1 MNHRDP
7 DLNITTRREFL
18 FSMSALALSQFSKP
32 AQPVALKTF
41 GISQASFRIRFTQA
55 SQATES
61 KGPAIPAEKFIDL
74 SKSFGGDGCQFDFAL
89 LSSTDE
95 DYLKHLRRSIEDKG
109 MFLELSMPPQWLA
122 DPTTLANAAAVAKEL
137 GTPRIRVAI
146 SGRRYEEFSS
156 LKQWKDF
163 YSHWAEVLRQAEPVL
178 KTQGLIVGIENH
190 GDWMAD
196 ELVEILR
203 QISSPHLGACI
214 DFGNSLALLEDPVEV
229 AQKLS
234 PFAVTSLLK
243 DMMVSATE
251 DGFLLTEVPLGQGI
265 IPLAKIMEILRK
277 GRSDIH
283 FVLDM
288 VTRDPWKIPYK
299 SDKYWATYQERN
311 EDRMD
316 NFKSAILNKAS
327 AASLPKISGMS
338 SARMLAV
345 EDENIRKCVS
355 YAKRTL
361 GL

>member
-1 MNHRDP
+1 MNYA
-7 DLNITTRREFL
+7 IVGAFV
-18 FSMSALALSQFSKP
+18 
-32 AQPVALKTF
+32 VALGAVLIT
-41 GISQASFRIRFTQA
+41 GV
-55 SQATES
+55 
-61 KGPAIPAEKFIDL
+61 L
-74 SKSFGGDGCQFDFAL
+74 
-89 LSSTDE
+89 
-95 DYLKHLRRSIEDKG
+95 
-109 MFLELSMPPQWLA
+109 WLA
-122 DPTTLANAAAVAKEL
+122 SGGALQKKYDLYLAIEEESVSGLNLNAPVKYNGVEVGKVRVIKLDPANPEHVWLILAIER
-137 GTPRIRVAI
+137 GTPIKVDTVA
-146 SGRRYEEFSS
+146 
-156 LKQWKDF
+156 
-163 YSHWAEVLRQAEPVL
+163 VL
-178 KTQGLIVGIENH
+178 KTQGLVVGIENH

-196 ELVEILR
+196 ELVDILH

-234 PFAVTSLLK
+234 PYVVTSLLK
-243 DMMVSATE
+243 DMMVSPTE
-251 DGFLLTEVPLGQGI
+251 DGFLLTDVPLGQGI

-283 FVLDM
+283 FCLEM
-288 VTRDPWKIPYK
+288 VTRDPWKVPYK

-345 EDENIRKCVS
+345 EDENVRKCVS